1 MVLFLGEFAKNRRG
15 SERKMGRAKKKKKNG
30 DIGARYGRQ
39 VTLHPGHEKKEKESN
54 LIQSTGGN
62 CMAGS
67 CALLYGAFFLLSH

>member
-15 SERKMGRAKKKKKNG
+15 SEREMGRAKKKING

-39 VTLHPGHEKKEKESN
+39 VTLHPGHEKEEESN

-67 CALLYGAFFLLSH
+67 CALLYGPFFY